1 MNHLKVPESWYIG
14 AASPKL
20 KLSLS
25 ENGLPWVLVAI
36 HNRQLNRP
44 LARNQSC
51 LCLARVLNPSL
62 SLQSL
67 TLWIFIHVPHRPG
80 LTNKIG
86 KKNSMQFC
94 ENYQRASS
102 SQCNFENFLP
112 SPSLVFGEISNMVY
126 EWFSIAEVY
135 PWPFYTMSRIL
146 CGFAADQKCFYAG
159 GQKN

>member
-20 KLSLS
+20 QLSPS

-36 HNRQLNRP
+36 HNRRLNRP

-86 KKNSMQFC
+86 KKNSLQFC

-102 SQCNFENFLP
+102 SQCNFENFIP

-126 EWFSIAEVY
+126 EWFSSLKSILDHFTQWEA
-135 PWPFYTMSRIL
+135 FY
-146 CGFAADQKCFYAG
+146 ADLRLIKSDFYAG